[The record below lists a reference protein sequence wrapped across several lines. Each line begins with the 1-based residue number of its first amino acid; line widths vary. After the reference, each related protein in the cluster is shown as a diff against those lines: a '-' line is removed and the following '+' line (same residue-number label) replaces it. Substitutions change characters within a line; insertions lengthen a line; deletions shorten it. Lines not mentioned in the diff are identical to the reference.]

1 VRCWRLLCIV
11 AVPRGIK
18 FLALNGVYDPTSAKG
33 ARGCCVCSDNLR
45 TNTEALTQLKRIA
58 TALGEARTREELIP
72 FISEPQEDN
81 DEHLLVLAQE
91 LGGLLGNVGGSEYGH
106 VLLAPLETLTG
117 SDENAVR
124 DAAVQSI
131 QGIVKDMSKAHV
143 LEYVLPML
151 SRLTQGCYPQ
161 RVAACA
167 LCADVQQCVSSEDA
181 AGIRSDFE
189 QLTKDPLPVVRR
201 AAAANLARQAQT
213 ASDEHIDS
221 LIHTFV
227 QMAQDGASPCYS
239 TPHHTCL

>member
-1 VRCWRLLCIV
+1 MSRTNCQRADTIFRGVDLTV
-11 AVPRGIK
+11 HAVTT
-18 FLALNGVYDPTSAKG
+18 VYLM
-33 ARGCCVCSDNLR
+33 CSDNLR
-45 TNTEALTQLKRIA
+45 TSTEALTQLKRIA
-58 TALGEARTREELIP
+58 SALGEARTRDELIP
-72 FISEPQEDN
+72 FVSEPQEDN
-81 DEHLLVLAQE
+81 DEHLLVLASE
-91 LGGLLGNVGGSEYGH
+91 LGGLLGNVGGSPH
-106 VLLAPLETLTG
+106 AHILLSPLEQLTG

-131 QGIVKDMSKAHV
+131 QGIVKEMSKEHV
-143 LEYVLPML
+143 LERVLPML

-201 AAAANLARQAQT
+201 AAAANLARQALT
-213 ASDEHIDS
+213 AGDEHIDS

-227 QMAQDGASPCYS
+227 QMAQDGTY
-239 TPHHTCL
+239 TCHATV